1 LKPPR
6 NEPKIRGELNALAV
20 VVLMLCL
27 ACGKVPA
34 VGEIPAANTASASRT
49 ASPLAS
55 PSVTA
60 TTVPDAKLL
69 SARGCS
75 STTFDTTPLALGNYT
90 IRLAPGWTD
99 TKNNGTTESRMLEL
113 KAPANYGHSPTLIN
127 FHVWGA
133 GGVQRAT
140 AHEIA
145 SEMATSRA
153 GNRSAQSVAGLPEDC
168 SVASESAAV
177 YGYTDGSEVGY
188 RFWFVHKRL
197 LYAVW
202 LSGTGGIGDQA
213 IQDALG
219 MMSSIVWTM

>member
-1 LKPPR
+1 
-6 NEPKIRGELNALAV
+6 
-20 VVLMLCL
+20 MLCL

-34 VGEIPAANTASASRT
+34 VGEIPAANTVSASRT

-60 TTVPDAKLL
+60 TTVPDPKLL

-99 TKNNGTTESRMLEL
+99 TKNNGPTESRMLEL

-127 FHVWGA
+127 FKVYGVPVSLRWGPK
-133 GGVQRAT
+133 AT
-140 AHEIA
+140 AHAIA
-145 SEMATSRA
+145 SEMATPPYGS
-153 GNRSAQSVAGLPEDC
+153 RSAQSVAGLPEDC

-188 RFWFVHKRL
+188 RFWFVHKGL